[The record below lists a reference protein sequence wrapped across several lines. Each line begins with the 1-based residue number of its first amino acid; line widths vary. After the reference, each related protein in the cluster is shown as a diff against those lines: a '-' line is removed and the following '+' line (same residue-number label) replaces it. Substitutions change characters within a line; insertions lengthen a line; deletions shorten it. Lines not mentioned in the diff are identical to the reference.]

1 MLYDTTQTSES
12 HDGELQSLL
21 SRLDEAQQTV
31 KQLQIDHRISAIAT
45 SASND
50 ELRQADAEKLRAQ
63 LESKYGEHLGRV
75 KEQYEAR
82 VNRLQMQLT
91 GLHTQLQSMEG
102 SSASSG
108 PRSPPDTA
116 TVTSNPNPP
125 RESIAGSGSGSGSG
139 AWNAIRGEGE
149 IRSTVPYE
157 NEEKIKESEREKEK
171 ENLERRIRQ
180 AEARSIALTQ
190 QLQSMPSCLQ
200 VGCAVNSKM

>member
-1 MLYDTTQTSES
+1 M
-12 HDGELQSLL
+12 QSLL

-31 KQLQIDHRISAIAT
+31 KLLQSDHRISAIAT

-50 ELRQADAEKLRAQ
+50 QLRQADAEKLRAQ
-63 LESKYGEHLGRV
+63 LESKYGEHLKRV

-82 VNRLQMQLT
+82 VDRLQMQLT

-102 SSASSG
+102 NSASTG
-108 PRSPPDTA
+108 PRSPPYTA

-125 RESIAGSGSGSGSG
+125 REPIAGSGSG
-139 AWNAIRGEGE
+139 AWNSIQGEGE
-149 IRSTVPYE
+149 GQIKSTVPYE
-157 NEEKIKESEREKEK
+157 NEEKIKESEREIEK

>member
-1 MLYDTTQTSES
+1 MLYDSTQTSEF
-12 HDGELQSLL
+12 HDRELQSLL

-31 KQLQIDHRISAIAT
+31 KQLQSDHRISAIAT

-50 ELRQADAEKLRAQ
+50 QLRQADAEKLMAQ

-82 VNRLQMQLT
+82 INRLQMQLT

-102 SSASSG
+102 NCASSR
-108 PRSPPDTA
+108 PRSPPHTA

-125 RESIAGSGSGSGSG
+125 RESIAGSGSG
-139 AWNAIRGEGE
+139 AWNAIQGEGE

-157 NEEKIKESEREKEK
+157 NEEKIKESEREREK